1 MAKIKRF
8 GILSM
13 ATFMGL
19 YGIAIGLIAAILG
32 GILGGIF
39 SKYFGSSLD
48 LTSIGFSWI
57 SLLTLPLFYG
67 IFMFVA
73 ALIFTPIINLILKL
87 IHGLDVEIK

>member
-1 MAKIKRF
+1 
-8 GILSM
+8 M

-39 SKYFGSSLD
+39 SKYLGSSIDIASL
-48 LTSIGFSWI
+48 GFNWI
-57 SLLTLPLFYG
+57 NLLTLPLFYG

-73 ALIFTPIINLILKL
+73 ALVFTPIINLILKI
-87 IHGLDVEIK
+87 IHGLDVEIKS